1 MENSAASFLEIQR
14 CLRQVGERVGANVI
28 TWRQDPHD
36 SRHLFLT
43 ARLWFLPRNAAPVQL
58 EAFLPALRTQL

>member
-1 MENSAASFLEIQR
+1 MENSTAAFLKLQR
-14 CLRQVGERVGANVI
+14 CLRQVGERVGAQVI
-28 TWRQDPHD
+28 NWRQDPRD
-36 SRHLFLT
+36 PRRLFLT